1 MSIFAWTNAPVP
13 LYPVEEKS
21 TTETRWGNELILVRP
36 SAAYR
41 RIATGIC
48 GNSGHAS
55 QHKNGHMT
63 GRNHKKK
70 VGSHGGS
77 QIRWSFDWSQ
87 PVAMTITIDGEA
99 RSFGSMSEPGSGN
112 LWLKF
117 GDLITWSTLE
127 SINQLA
133 CWLLIRETQNHQ
145 NLKVS
150 APRCVLPLPCWY
162 LQKNRKV

>member
-1 MSIFAWTNAPVP
+1 MKCLFLLEQTHQFRCIPWRRRAPLKRAGAMSWFWCGPR
-13 LYPVEEKS
+13 L
-21 TTETRWGNELILVRP
+21 LIAESQR
-36 SAAYR
+36 AYVGTVVMLHNTK
-41 RIATGIC
+41 TGMWLAVI
-48 GNSGHAS
+48 
-55 QHKNGHMT
+55 T
-63 GRNHKKK
+63 KKK
-70 VGSHGGS
+70 VGSYGGS

-87 PVAMTITIDGEA
+87 PVAMTITDGEA

-117 GDLITWSTLE
+117 GDLMTWSTLE
-127 SINQLA
+127 SINLA